1 MREKES
7 IMPKKPTKNRTAT
20 SKRIVHHK
28 DGSLWAK
35 GKMAGSVPDGY
46 WEWFRKEGS
55 IMRSGYFEKG
65 KQVGKWTTY
74 GRTGAVVKVTDFN
87 KKKSKQVSR

>member
-1 MREKES
+1 MT
-7 IMPKKPTKNRTAT
+7 MPKKPTKNKVAT
-20 SKRIVHHK
+20 TKRIVRHK
-28 DGSLWAK
+28 DGTVWAK

-74 GRTGAVVKVTDFN
+74 DKTGVVVKVTDFD
-87 KKKSKQVSR
+87 KKKR

>member
-1 MREKES
+1 MT
-7 IMPKKPTKNRTAT
+7 IPKKPTKNKVAT
-20 SKRIVHHK
+20 TKRIVRHK
-28 DGSLWAK
+28 DGTVWAK

-74 GRTGAVVKVTDFN
+74 DKTGVVVKVTDFD
-87 KKKSKQVSR
+87 KMKR